1 MKTHFHKSLVLG
13 LGLLSVNLAYANPT
27 EEPPSTTRTEPSR
40 VVALEKF
47 AYGAYAIKDQLK
59 LRLAFENQTGQAVS
73 VKIYDENERLV
84 YRDQL
89 NRRVTALKRNY
100 DLSELGKGQYRM
112 DIQCGDF
119 TASNP
124 LSVGVR
130 QLTGNYSAYLSAQL
144 KNGKMQVAFQNAAT
158 DVYVT
163 LVDDN
168 GAIHYSEHLNEANFA
183 RRYDLSRLRAG
194 TYTMMVTCGNRTV
207 EQTYVLK

>member
-1 MKTHFHKSLVLG
+1 MKTHLYKSLVLG
-13 LGLLSVNLAYANPT
+13 LSFLGANLAQANPT
-27 EEPPSTTRTEPSR
+27 EEPPAKTNPEPSR

-47 AYGAYAIKDQLK
+47 AYGAYAIKDQMK

-73 VKIYDENERLV
+73 VKIYDANERLV
-84 YRDQL
+84 YQDQL

-100 DLSELGKGQYRM
+100 DLSELGKGHYRM

-119 TASNP
+119 TATNP

-130 QLTGNYSAYLSAQL
+130 SVTGKFSAYLSAQL
-144 KNGKMQVAFQNAAT
+144 KNGKMQVAFQNAAA

-163 LVDDN
+163 LVDAN
-168 GAIHYSEHLNEANFA
+168 GAIHYSEHLNEANFV

-194 TYTMMVTCGNRTV
+194 TYTMLVSDGNRTV